1 VAAVEQENSNLQAQV
16 ETLKAIK
23 EDEKAK
29 LQA

>member
-1 VAAVEQENSNLQAQV
+1 MAAVEQENSNLQAQV